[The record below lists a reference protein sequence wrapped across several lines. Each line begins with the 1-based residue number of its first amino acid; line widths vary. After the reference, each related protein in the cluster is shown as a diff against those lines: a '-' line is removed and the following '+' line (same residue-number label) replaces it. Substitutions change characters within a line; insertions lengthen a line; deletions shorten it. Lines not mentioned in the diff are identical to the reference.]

1 MKKILVTGGL
11 GFIGSITCKQLLL
24 NGYDVVI
31 VDNLV
36 NSSKDVKDI
45 LEKLTGKPVTFYETD
60 IRDEEEMDKI
70 FKKEKPSSV
79 IHFAGLK
86 AVGESVAKPL
96 LYYDNN
102 LNGSIVL
109 LKMMERYNVN
119 ELIFS
124 SSATV
129 YGVPDKLPL
138 TEESPV
144 KEATNP
150 YGETKVMI
158 EKIIRDYALIHE
170 DFKAMLLRYFNP
182 IGADDSYLLGEKPVG
197 IPNNLLPYISQVA
210 TGKRPFLKVF
220 GNDYPTEDGT
230 CIRDYIH
237 VVDLALGHLA
247 ALKKFD
253 DVKGVNIYNL
263 GTGKGTSVLELVK
276 AYEEANHLKIPY
288 EIYPRRAGD
297 VVSNY
302 ASCDKAL
309 KELHWKAERSILDAC
324 RSSFEFEKRL
334 KDYE

>member
-24 NGYDVVI
+24 NGYDIVI

-45 LEKLTGKPVTFYETD
+45 LEKLTGKSVTFYETD

-109 LKMMERYNVN
+109 LKMMERYKVN

-158 EKIIRDYALIHE
+158 EKIIRDYALVHE

-288 EIYPRRAGD
+288 EIYPRRTGD
-297 VVSNY
+297 VISNY

>member
-1 MKKILVTGGL
+1 M
-11 GFIGSITCKQLLL
+11 
-24 NGYDVVI
+24 
-31 VDNLV
+31 
-36 NSSKDVKDI
+36 
-45 LEKLTGKPVTFYETD
+45 
-60 IRDEEEMDKI
+60 
-70 FKKEKPSSV
+70 
-79 IHFAGLK
+79 
-86 AVGESVAKPL
+86 
-96 LYYDNN
+96 
-102 LNGSIVL
+102 
-109 LKMMERYNVN
+109 
-119 ELIFS
+119 
-124 SSATV
+124 
-129 YGVPDKLPL
+129 
-138 TEESPV
+138 
-144 KEATNP
+144 
-150 YGETKVMI
+150 
-158 EKIIRDYALIHE
+158 
-170 DFKAMLLRYFNP
+170 
-182 IGADDSYLLGEKPVG
+182 
-197 IPNNLLPYISQVA
+197 
-210 TGKRPFLKVF
+210 F

>member
-11 GFIGSITCKQLLL
+11 GFIGSITCKQLLF

-45 LEKLTGKPVTFYETD
+45 LEKLTGKPVAFYETD
-60 IRDEEEMDKI
+60 ILDEKEMDKI

-86 AVGESVAKPL
+86 AVGESVAQPL

-138 TEESPV
+138 IEESPV

-253 DVKGVNIYNL
+253 DVKSVNIYNL

-334 KDYE
+334 KDHE

>member
-45 LEKLTGKPVTFYETD
+45 LEKLTGKPITFYETD

-70 FKKEKPSSV
+70 FKKEKPSSA

-102 LNGSIVL
+102 LNGSFVL

-170 DFKAMLLRYFNP
+170 DFKATLLRYFNP

-263 GTGKGTSVLELVK
+263 GTGKGTSVLKLVK